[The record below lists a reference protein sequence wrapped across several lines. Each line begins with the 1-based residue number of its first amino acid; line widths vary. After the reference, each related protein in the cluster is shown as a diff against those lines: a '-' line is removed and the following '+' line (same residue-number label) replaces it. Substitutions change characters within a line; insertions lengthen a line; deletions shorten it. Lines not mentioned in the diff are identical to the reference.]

1 VKELRGTESTRKSIQ
16 KLKRGDKLAAMAKTQ
31 PATVPEEEASPTN
44 TMDGENNGPS
54 SLASNPGDSQPNGRA
69 GHTRRPVCLAINH
82 RGVQF
87 LDIESDKKIC
97 EHEIRNID
105 CACQDADDLSH
116 FAYIT
121 KDQQTQENYCHVFN
135 VFKMVSFVCE
145 CFLFLI

>member
-16 KLKRGDKLAAMAKTQ
+16 KLKRGDKLSCMSK
-31 PATVPEEEASPTN
+31 PATVPEEEGSPTN
-44 TMDGENNGPS
+44 TMESETGPS
-54 SLASNPGDSQPNGRA
+54 SMNSNSENQQHSNRSVNGQ
-69 GHTRRPVCLAINH
+69 TRRPVCLSINH

-87 LDIESDKKIC
+87 LDIETDNKIC

-121 KDQQTQENYCHVFN
+121 KDQQTHENYCHVFN